1 MKSLI
6 VLAIGMMMS
15 GCAVMPESHVRSWN
29 LNDTHLIYFE
39 QSDRVPR
46 DVLIEA
52 IKDSAKSNAVAKY
65 GMAISPE
72 IIAKV
77 AEEIFK
83 MIPEL
88 SKTYSNER
96 MNEAMIGRRVLVK
109 GYQGTNELTQVNE
122 IIKSLSKCIEHWT
135 PQADCVIEMKK

>member
-1 MKSLI
+1 MKSMF
-6 VLAIGMMMS
+6 VLAAGMMMA
-15 GCAVMPESHVRSWN
+15 GCAVMPETHIRSWN
-29 LNDTHLIYFE
+29 LDDTHLIYLE
-39 QSDRVPR
+39 QSDRVPK

-88 SKTYSNER
+88 SKTYANER
-96 MNEAMIGRRVLVK
+96 MNEAMIGRRILIK
-109 GYQGTNELTQVNE
+109 GYQGTNELAQVNE
-122 IIKSLSKCIEHWT
+122 IIKSLSKCIERWT
-135 PQADCVIEMKK
+135 PQADCLIEIKK

>member
-1 MKSLI
+1 MKSLF
-6 VLAIGMMMS
+6 VLAVGMMMTS
-15 GCAVMPESHVRSWN
+15 CAVMPETHIRSWN
-29 LNDTHLIYFE
+29 LDDKHVIFFE
-39 QSDRVPR
+39 QSDQVPK

-88 SKTYSNER
+88 SKTYANER
-96 MNEAMIGRRVLVK
+96 MNEAMIGRRILIK
-109 GYQGTNELTQVNE
+109 GYEGTNELAQVNE
-122 IIKSLSKCIEHWT
+122 IVKSLSKCIERWT